1 MMAPK
6 VLFDS
11 SAVILYFNDALPLE
25 SVTLMQRAIVEGTGA
40 MSVIT
45 RAEVLAWPSHTPA
58 SIEAAL
64 SGMGGFEVF
73 DVTRQVADEAARIRR
88 ECNLKL
94 PDALIAA
101 TAQLLRIPVFT
112 ANQRDFERVKDLV
125 VIGC

>member
-1 MMAPK
+1 MAAK
-6 VLFDS
+6 ALFDS

-25 SVTLMQRAIVEGTGA
+25 SIAMMQQAIVAGTGA
-40 MSVIT
+40 ISVIT

-64 SGMGGFEVF
+64 SGMGGFEVL
-73 DVTRQVADEAARIRR
+73 DVTRQIADEAARIRR
-88 ECNLKL
+88 ECGLKL

-101 TAQLLRIPVFT
+101 TAQLLQIPVVT
-112 ANQRDFERVKDLV
+112 ANQRDFERVKELS

>member
-1 MMAPK
+1 MAVK
-6 VLFDS
+6 ALFDS
-11 SAVILYFNDALPLE
+11 SAVILYFNDALPNE
-25 SVTLMQRAIVEGTGA
+25 SIALMQQAIVAGTGA
-40 MSVIT
+40 ISVIT

-64 SGMGGFEVF
+64 YGMGGFDVL
-73 DVTRQVADEAARIRR
+73 DVTKPVADEAARIRR

-101 TAQLLRIPVFT
+101 TAKLLQIPVIT
-112 ANQRDFERVKDLV
+112 ANQRDFERVKELV